1 MNENIKE
8 YLKAIEAQNNNS
20 LHFDIESYLSYKSNI
35 LKAVL
40 ELFED
45 KDAQVVLQNLKE
57 EVIRCT

>member
-8 YLKAIEAQNNNS
+8 YLKAIEAQNNNA